1 MVDLQTDR
9 KEKQEI
15 AAQHLIK
22 LFVSFYLLTSWE
34 KHQFQSVEQIQPH
47 LTGTLQ
53 IFNQLCVT
61 TILAVYEN

>member
-22 LFVSFYLLTSWE
+22 LFVSFHLLTSWE
-34 KHQFQSVEQIQPH
+34 KHKFQSVEQIQPH

>member
-9 KEKQEI
+9 KEKQES

-22 LFVSFYLLTSWE
+22 LFVSYHLLTSGE
-34 KHQFQSVEQIQPH
+34 KHQFQSVAQIQPH
-47 LTGTLQ
+47 LTWTLQ